1 MSRTSIEI
9 PAEVS
14 WSKAFDYYNG
24 KDTTT
29 TRTDK
34 YTWSRKMVKGRFR
47 EDANQAIA
55 EAKFRGQFT
64 GEYGASWDVV
74 SAKARVE
81 YEVSADIKNTV
92 NSVTRDEVKEE
103 IFESGEEVTEY
114 NIGPE
119 NRLIGYRMHFNGGGV
134 SVASRQIITRPEPDP
149 NFEKVLSSNI
159 TCALEA
165 KRFLRG
171 IQVVYGDKEWQRP
184 DNCIPVDNNKSPD
197 INKGF
202 SYSNYV
208 WLVPLWGIKASDSE
222 TCTSLSCRLSDDA
235 ETGSVDLAAGAGGK
249 YRYLDIGRNPAIRY
263 KITEVLMI
271 RGDFGVSREDAW
283 KWGWSGVSNDF
294 NEGRKHDY
302 IQLLW
307 KSIKVDDT
315 VLS

>member
-1 MSRTSIEI
+1 MG
-9 PAEVS
+9 
-14 WSKAFDYYNG
+14 AFDYYNG

-114 NIGPE
+114 
-119 NRLIGYRMHFNGGGV
+119 
-134 SVASRQIITRPEPDP
+134 P